1 MGKRRV
7 RRGLSMLVGGGR
19 TRREVFRIELVD
31 GRRGVGDLRQVSF
44 RPLPEVI
51 PPNTISSL
59 QLY

>member
-1 MGKRRV
+1 
-7 RRGLSMLVGGGR
+7 MLVGGGR